1 MDSLLGR
8 FIGCS
13 QLLPAMRL
21 IGSAA
26 LLFALLVPNVA
37 LSESWQP
44 SLDVAEQLQQIQEQ
58 MLEMEER
65 HKREMDALRALVR
78 ELTEQEIQKAAT
90 PDEDLD
96 GRLADLEEEI
106 EAIQEEQ
113 VSLMEEVESRVDLD
127 LYATLE
133 FENFENSNSGFDARS
148 IELLLN
154 AQMTDRLRAGA
165 EIEFEGTAKTSG
177 SSDRTGEVEVKLD
190 VFR

>member
-1 MDSLLGR
+1 M
-8 FIGCS
+8 
-13 QLLPAMRL
+13 
-21 IGSAA
+21 
-26 LLFALLVPNVA
+26 
-37 LSESWQP
+37 
-44 SLDVAEQLQQIQEQ
+44 
-58 MLEMEER
+58 
-65 HKREMDALRALVR
+65 
-78 ELTEQEIQKAAT
+78 
-90 PDEDLD
+90 
-96 GRLADLEEEI
+96 
-106 EAIQEEQ
+106 
-113 VSLMEEVESRVDLD
+113 SLMEEVDSRVDLD